1 MATQSNLSMASPP
14 PFPHT
19 LCPYVPGGEPLIRT
33 RETWYKTARATQ
45 IWPAGEWRY
54 WLILAGR
61 GWGKTK
67 TGAENVIDYSIEHPG
82 CRIHVV
88 APTFGDVSGTCFQG
102 ESGLLAS
109 LPDSCAAGYNKSL
122 AELTMPNGALIKGFS
137 ADQPNRLRG
146 PQCHFAWCDEPAA
159 FRYPES
165 WTMLMLGLRL
175 GSDPRCIAT
184 TTPKPVKLV
193 RDLIKDPNTRVTR
206 GTSYENRDNLAP
218 AFFEKIIKQYEGT
231 RLGRQE
237 LNAEVLDDVPGALWQ
252 RAQID
257 ALRVAVAPDMYRVV
271 VAIDPAVSANED
283 SDETGII
290 VAGLGVDGHGY
301 VLADLTCR
309 LSPDGWA
316 RRAVTGYR
324 QWRADRI
331 VAEVN
336 NGGDMV
342 RTTVATVDPRVP
354 YKAVHA
360 SRGKIVR
367 AEPIAALTEQG
378 RIHHVGTFDELED
391 QQCSF
396 TPDNLAGTSPDRVD
410 AYVWAMTELF
420 LEIEEREERV
430 IYDEPVSISAY

>member
-1 MATQSNLSMASPP
+1 M
-14 PFPHT
+14 
-19 LCPYVPGGEPLIRT
+19 
-33 RETWYKTARATQ
+33 
-45 IWPAGEWRY
+45 
-54 WLILAGR
+54 
-61 GWGKTK
+61 
-67 TGAENVIDYSIEHPG
+67 IDYSIEHPG

-102 ESGLLAS
+102 ASGLLAS
-109 LPDSCAAGYNKSL
+109 LPDNCGTVYNKSL

-159 FRYPES
+159 FRYPLA

-175 GSDPRCIAT
+175 GTDPRCIAT
-184 TTPKPVKLV
+184 TTPKPVKWI
-193 RDLIKDPNTRVTR
+193 RELIKDPNTRVTR

-237 LNAEVLDDVPGALWQ
+237 LMAEVLEEIPGALWQ

-257 ALRVAVAPDMYRVV
+257 ALRVTAVSDMYRVV

-316 RRAVTGYR
+316 RRAVQGYR
-324 QWRADRI
+324 QWQADRI

-367 AEPIAALTEQG
+367 AEPIAALYEQG

-396 TPDNLAGTSPDRVD
+396 TPDNMAGTSPDRVD
-410 AYVWAMTELF
+410 ALVWALTELF
-420 LEIEEREERV
+420 VEEEETQERV
-430 IYDEPVSISAY
+430 IYDERVSISAY

>member
-1 MATQSNLSMASPP
+1 M
-14 PFPHT
+14 
-19 LCPYVPGGEPLIRT
+19 
-33 RETWYKTARATQ
+33 
-45 IWPAGEWRY
+45 
-54 WLILAGR
+54 
-61 GWGKTK
+61 
-67 TGAENVIDYSIEHPG
+67 IDYSIEHPG
-82 CRIHVV
+82 CRIAVV

-102 ESGLLAS
+102 ESGLMAS
-109 LPDSCAAGYNKSL
+109 LPDSCATGYNKSL
-122 AELTMPNGALIKGFS
+122 AELTMPNGTLIKGFS

-146 PQCHFAWCDEPAA
+146 PQFHFAWCDEPAS

-175 GSDPRCIAT
+175 GDDPRCVAT
-184 TTPKPVKLV
+184 TTPKPVKLI
-193 RDLIKDPNTRVTR
+193 RDLVKDPNTRVTR

-237 LNAEVLDDVPGALWQ
+237 LMAEVLDDVPGALWQ

-257 ALRVAVAPDMYRVV
+257 SLRVSIVPDMYRVV

-290 VAGLGVDGHGY
+290 VAGMGVDGHGY

-316 RRAVTGYR
+316 RRAVTGYH
-324 QWRADRI
+324 QWQADRI

-342 RTTVATVDPRVP
+342 RTTVATVDARVP

-360 SRGKIVR
+360 SRGKVVR
-367 AEPIAALTEQG
+367 AEPIAALYEQG

-410 AYVWAMTELF
+410 ALVWTFTELF
-420 LEIEEREERV
+420 VEVEEREERV
-430 IYDEPVSISAY
+430 IWDEPVRISAY